1 MCYPYADALQQ
12 VGPRIE
18 YVELILQKGNYELS
32 HNLRYLKLGFELGF
46 ELSL

>member
-18 YVELILQKGNYELS
+18 YVELILQKGNYEKDLS
-32 HNLRYLKLGFELGF
+32 YLYDMHVSKHIF
-46 ELSL
+46 